1 MEQLQKSVQQI
12 FADKLLKIPDYQ
24 RGYAWEKKHC
34 EDLIEDLEVLLKDQ
48 EHYTGT
54 LVLHLDKALGHI
66 IDEEGNTLKI
76 YDVVDGQQR
85 LTTLIILLHCISQEL
100 RKNLNKRTFADGIKK
115 NYIKIVDMEN
125 QEKARLTLNKDCHE
139 FFVKNVIS
147 DAPTIGG
154 SKIKSH
160 QRLEQAMNF
169 FTNYLNEKRKE
180 YSDQYEVWLTN
191 LHRKITNALKLT
203 VYLVPTT
210 SDVGVIFEVMN
221 NRGKPLSEME
231 KVKNYLLYLSSKI
244 DMEAAEELGERI
256 NSVWAFIFQR
266 LMESDVSSIE
276 YENQLLKTSWIMA
289 YNYTSREWHGYSSIK
304 DQFNLRKF
312 YGKYEKL
319 LEGLS
324 RYVEI
329 LHQSCIAYCDIL
341 APNHDESFNNFRDM
355 PDVRRRLRKKAE
367 KLARIGNR
375 VPFLPL
381 LMAARI
387 RFPDDSEF
395 LEGMLNICE
404 KYAFR
409 IYRMQRSRSNTG
421 QSNLFKQGFD
431 LFRRRVSKKFV
442 LRNIKKNLLYYSP
455 EVSFRNFFLE
465 IGRDWYNFYGLKYFL
480 YEYEEKLA
488 RGKGVLLPWDK
499 LVKKDKNESIE
510 HILPQAPVRSYWNER
525 WIEEDIETYLHDIG
539 NLTLTFD
546 NSVYSNKPFPEKRG
560 NPGDPNCYTTS
571 NLFQEKELGA
581 YEDWTLNELKK
592 RRKEIIGWAIDRW
605 SVDGEL
611 VEGVELDE
619 EDYEEIETG
628 EADDLINALDEE
640 DDVLDEKLLETE
652 KPKEWSTEEIYEYF
666 DYLKNWGESTYY
678 YFKVLASIGRRIGFD
693 DLVKS
698 IRKESGKDFHGRML
712 AGVFSGLTRR
722 AAQKGGERLD
732 KVYEEGWVYSLNKKY
747 KDIIK
752 RYFDEIA

>member
-1 MEQLQKSVQQI
+1 MEHLQTVQQI

-24 RGYAWEKKHC
+24 RGYAWERKHW
-34 EDLIEDLEVLLKDQ
+34 EDLIEDLEVLLKNQ

-54 LVLHLDKALGHI
+54 LVLHLDKTRGHI

-85 LTTLIILLHCISQEL
+85 ITTLIILLHCISQEL
-100 RKNLNKRTFADGIKK
+100 MKNLERKTFADGIRK
-115 NYIKIVDMEN
+115 NYIKIIDMEN
-125 QEKARLTLNKDCHE
+125 QEKSRLTLNKDCHE
-139 FFVKNVIS
+139 FFVKNIIS
-147 DAPTIGG
+147 DAPTVWG

-160 QRLEQAMNF
+160 HRLEQAIDF
-169 FTNYLNEKRKE
+169 FTNYLNKKRKE
-180 YSDQYEVWLTN
+180 YTDQYEAWLTD

-210 SDVGVIFEVMN
+210 TDVGVIFEVMN

-231 KVKNYLLYLSSKI
+231 KVKNYLLYLCSKI
-244 DMEAAEELGERI
+244 DMEAADELGKRI

-266 LMESDVSSIE
+266 LMESDASSIE
-276 YENQLLKTSWIMA
+276 YENQLLRTSWIMA
-289 YNYTSREWHGYSSIK
+289 YNYTSKEWHGYSSIK

-312 YGKYEKL
+312 YGKHEKL
-319 LEGLS
+319 LEGLN

-341 APNHDESFNNFRDM
+341 APNHDESFNNFRDKT
-355 PDVRRRLRKKAE
+355 DVRRRLRKKAE
-367 KLARIGNR
+367 KLAQIGNR

-387 RFPDDSEF
+387 RFADDSEF
-395 LEGMLNICE
+395 LEDLLDICE

-421 QSNLFKQGFD
+421 QSNLFKQGFN
-431 LFRRRVSKKFV
+431 LLRGRVSQKFI

-455 EVSFRNFFLE
+455 ETSFRNFFLE

-488 RGKGVLLPWDK
+488 RGRGVLLPWDK

-510 HILPQAPVRSYWNER
+510 HILPQAPDRSYWKEK
-525 WIEEDIETYLHDIG
+525 WSQEDIETYLHDIG

-546 NSVYSNKPFPEKRG
+546 NSVYSNKPFPEKKG
-560 NPGDPNCYTTS
+560 KPGDPKCYTTS
-571 NLFQEKELGA
+571 SLFQEKELGA
-581 YEDWTLNELKK
+581 YKDWTLNELKK
-592 RRKEIIGWAIDRW
+592 RRKELIEWAIERW
-605 SVDGEL
+605 GVDEEQ
-611 VEGVELDE
+611 VEVVELDE
-619 EDYEEIETG
+619 EDYEEMVQG
-628 EADDLINALDEE
+628 DADDLINSFDEE
-640 DDVLDEKLLETE
+640 DDVLDEKLPEPE
-652 KPKEWSTEEIYEYF
+652 RPKEWSSEEIFEYL
-666 DYLKNWGESTYY
+666 DYLKNWGASTYY
-678 YFKVLASIGRRIGFD
+678 YFKILASIEGRIGYD
-693 DLVKS
+693 DLVKG

-712 AGVFSGLTRR
+712 AGVFSGLTKKAGHKR
-722 AAQKGGERLD
+722 GERLD
-732 KVYEEGWVYSLNKKY
+732 RIWEDGWIYSLNKKY
-747 KDIIK
+747 KDVVRK
-752 RYFDEIA
+752 YFEGAE